1 MKDKAVSGLVSIV
14 VASYNHAGY
23 LQRRMDSLLRQTYQ
37 NIEIIVIDDCSTD
50 SSMEVLRGYE
60 AHPKVCIIARE
71 ENGGWV
77 EVSNQGIAL
86 SSGEHV
92 LFGNCDDECEPTMIE
107 QLVKGM
113 NSQPTAGIVF
123 CRSQM
128 IDSQSQVLSDD
139 FTIREKGFRSRCA
152 MDTLLSGAEA
162 TRFLLHSCVI
172 PNLSAALFR
181 RDCFSRVGELSHD
194 YRVCCDWDLFLRVA
208 AEYDIA
214 YIAKPLNRFR
224 QHQSTIRS
232 ATKDRVIYEEYFRVL
247 LRRAACS
254 DISWR
259 LKTKTRFHVMY
270 LWSVHLT
277 RSGRSGIS
285 NFPYHFR
292 SILNEDFLALGMFIP
307 GFLARGYE
315 CLIKIL
321 TKMPPVQQIANKD

>member
-1 MKDKAVSGLVSIV
+1 MKDNAVNGLVSIV

-23 LQRRMDSLLRQTYQ
+23 LQRRMDSLLKQTYQ
-37 NIEIIVIDDCSTD
+37 NMEIIVIDDCSTD
-50 SSMEVLRGYE
+50 SSLEVLRGYE
-60 AHPKVCIIARE
+60 THPKVRLIARE

-77 EVSNQGIAL
+77 EVSNQGLAL
-86 SSGEHV
+86 AIGEYV
-92 LFGNCDDECEPTMIE
+92 LFGNCDDECESTMIE

-113 NSQPTAGIVF
+113 NSQPTAGVVF

-152 MDTLLSGAEA
+152 MDTLLSGKEA

-181 RDCFSRVGELSHD
+181 RDCFSRVGKFSHD

-208 AEYDIA
+208 VEYDIA

-224 QHQSTIRS
+224 QHESTIRS
-232 ATKDRVIYEEYFRVL
+232 ATKDRVVYEEYFRVL
-247 LRRAACS
+247 LRRMACT

-259 LKTKTRFHVMY
+259 LKIKTRFHVMY

-277 RSGRSGIS
+277 KNGRSWIS

-292 SILNEDFLALGMFIP
+292 SILNEDPWALGMFIP
-307 GFLARGYE
+307 GILARGYE
-315 CLIKIL
+315 CFYKSLQRFPL
-321 TKMPPVQQIANKD
+321 CR